1 MFGSTASCLAL
12 RGSDID
18 ILVFNPKVKLAKLI
32 ESVQYQLLKVKAFDY
47 VELIVAQVSILKLM
61 DRKTG
66 LHADIA
72 FNRDDGVHGCLV
84 SVLCS

>member
-1 MFGSTASCLAL
+1 
-12 RGSDID
+12 
-18 ILVFNPKVKLAKLI
+18 
-32 ESVQYQLLKVKAFDY
+32 
-47 VELIVAQVSILKLM
+47 VELIVAQVPILKLM